1 MLNNLQ
7 DPTEPFHGPES
18 NQPAP
23 FRVSKVTV
31 LTEVPSLTD
40 SLPQFPSQPDSSHFL
55 TFLSHSLVTSLHP
68 QTLPNWLWESIT
80 SQRSPAERTIKHF
93 PWAADTPFIFHLS
106 LRSEAS
112 TAHSPL
118 PLFSLPTSRLLSF
131 HNILLGLG
139 WSLPQTRSLGVK
151 C

>member
-1 MLNNLQ
+1 MGQNQTSRYPLGFQRSQSSLKYHVPHLQ
-7 DPTEPFHGPES
+7 SSSVPF
-18 NQPAP
+18 PA
-23 FRVSKVTV
+23 ST
-31 LTEVPSLTD
+31 
-40 SLPQFPSQPDSSHFL
+40 HFL

-68 QTLPNWLWESIT
+68 QTPSNWLWESIT

-106 LRSEAS
+106 LRSETS

-118 PLFSLPTSRLLSF
+118 PLFYLPTSRLLSF
-131 HNILLGLG
+131 CNVLLGLG
-139 WSLPQTRSLGVK
+139 QSLPQTRSLGIR